1 MLTLRSKALALGV
14 TNFEASRAYLF
25 DISTKLGC
33 NVLKYGIY
41 RDLRR
46 GQCGHDSV
54 RHGGHASGLSYEQK
68 ESGIR
73 FYYVSLKLKLL

>member
-1 MLTLRSKALALGV
+1 MLTLRNKALALGV
-14 TNFEASRAYLF
+14 TNFAASRAYLF

-33 NVLKYGIY
+33 NVLIY

>member
-14 TNFEASRAYLF
+14 TNFAASRAYLF

-33 NVLKYGIY
+33 NVLKYEIY

-46 GQCGHDSV
+46 GQCGH
-54 RHGGHASGLSYEQK
+54 GGYASGLSYEQK

>member
-33 NVLKYGIY
+33 NVLKYGISY
-41 RDLRR
+41 AV
-46 GQCGHDSV
+46 GSV
-54 RHGGHASGLSYEQK
+54 AMILSGM
-68 ESGIR
+68 
-73 FYYVSLKLKLL
+73 VVMLLA